1 MKNSTLLL
9 TIASAMLLQAA
20 PAVAQNNVPIRK
32 IKAVKP
38 ATELTLLDRVE
49 SDTHRKIYQYNEYGY
64 ITSVMEYRKEV
75 GQWVLNTDNSY
86 RQEYVFNAA
95 GQCTARTCFNVDKA
109 GNKTTEKNKANMEVI
124 GDKTWERYY
133 KEYSDGTTHISEAY
147 AYDQWGNRVEEI
159 IYGYDSY
166 SKKETIRTYNK
177 REYSGPVDK
186 YTDNANYESLK
197 NGRLLYYLRARGYDD
212 YHFTM
217 NTNELYVEE
226 FRKIVW
232 QTENDKL
239 YKREY
244 TCPNYLQITVGS
256 IEREMWK
263 SSESEFTLNA
273 DGTRPI
279 KETVRG
285 YDETG
290 EVKYDYT
297 SHTYTWDDRGRL
309 LASFEYNES
318 PSEVSYKGEYTYA
331 DDYAKTLSLRE
342 AIAELSCGNQIYPED
357 EFLQFGRIATSSYY
371 YAEDGD
377 KGESTYEWNADGQ
390 LIGGTWKETS
400 ITSGP
405 DNNDTS
411 TETDYGEIRVGYNAD
426 GHMAWK
432 IDHSITENE
441 FIKIEYLYNK
451 EGVWTG
457 EAEYDGD
464 SWDGPW
470 TKEGERGNARARKR
484 LATRAATT
492 PKFIDDLTDGSHSI
506 EKHDGVWNTYG
517 NYNVTDGIVTGGGYQ
532 QTLVSNASVPAN
544 PAYNYTDPLMPLER
558 EEDEEVFTN
567 EAEAVWSYTWNPQK
581 GDWESE
587 WSPTEAKRV
596 YNKDGNIV
604 ADIYDGNQTI
614 VSTIT
619 YRLDDDGRLI
629 EEIYSKG
636 GNITYEYLPG
646 TDYLLE
652 SVETAA
658 DNSRNV
664 CHYYYSKHN
673 YVDPTGIESIKR
685 NDVSTPVWY
694 DLQGRRITTPTS
706 KGIYIVNGKKVMVR

>member
-1 MKNSTLLL
+1 MRNSTLLL
-9 TIASAMLLQAA
+9 AIASAMFMQAA
-20 PAVAQNNVPIRK
+20 PAAAQNNVPIRK

-38 ATELTLLDRVE
+38 TTELTLLDRVE

-64 ITSVMEYRKEV
+64 ITSVMEYNKEA
-75 GQWVLNTDNSY
+75 GQWVLDTDNSY

-95 GQCTARTCFNVDKA
+95 GQCTARTSFNVDKA
-109 GNKTTEKNKANMEVI
+109 GNKTTEKNKAKVEVI
-124 GDKTWERYY
+124 GDTTWERYY
-133 KEYSDGTTHISEAY
+133 KEYPDSTTHISEAY

-159 IYGYDSY
+159 LYGYDSY
-166 SKKETIRTYNK
+166 NRKEFIRRYKK
-177 REYSGPVDK
+177 REYSGPVDI
-186 YTDNANYESLK
+186 YADNANYTSIER
-197 NGRLLYYLRARGYDD
+197 GRLLYDLTAKGQDD
-212 YHFTM
+212 YHYTM
-217 NTNELYVEE
+217 NTNELYVDE

-256 IEREMWK
+256 IEKNMWK

-273 DGTRPI
+273 DGTRPV
-279 KETVRG
+279 KKTMRS

-290 EVKYDYT
+290 EVT
-297 SHTYTWDDRGRL
+297 GENISHTYTWDNLGRL
-309 LASFEYNES
+309 LSNIEYRGS
-318 PSEVSYKGEYTYA
+318 SSEISYKNEYTYA
-331 DDYAKTLSLRE
+331 DDYAKKLSLRE
-342 AIAELSCGNQIYPED
+342 AIEALDGGGQIYPED
-357 EFLQFGRIATSSYY
+357 EFMQFGHPATSSYY
-371 YAEDGD
+371 YPDDGD
-377 KGESTYEWNADGQ
+377 KGESTYEWNANGQ
-390 LIGGTWKETS
+390 LIGGKWTETYKEYDS
-400 ITSGP
+400 
-405 DNNDTS
+405 NNDNPT
-411 TETDYGEIRVGYNAD
+411 TVTDYGEIRVGYNAD
-426 GHMAWK
+426 GHLAWK
-432 IDHSITENE
+432 IDHSISENE

-451 EGVWTG
+451 KGVWTS

-470 TKEGERGNARARKR
+470 TKEDWSKARARKR

-492 PKFIDDLTDGSHSI
+492 LKFIDDLTDGSHSI

-532 QTLVSNASVPAN
+532 QTLASNASVPAN
-544 PAYNYTDPLMPLER
+544 PQYNYTDPLMPLER
-558 EEDEEVFTN
+558 EDEE
-567 EAEAVWSYTWNPQK
+567 EAYPVTSEAIWYYDWNTDK
-581 GDWESE
+581 GDWELLGY
-587 WSPTEAKRV
+587 PTEAQRV

-604 ADIYDGNQTI
+604 ADTYNGNQTI

-685 NDVSTPVWY
+685 NDASTPVWY

>member
-1 MKNSTLLL
+1 MRNSTLLL
-9 TIASAMLLQAA
+9 AIASAMFMQAA
-20 PAVAQNNVPIRK
+20 PAAAQNNVPIRK

-38 ATELTLLDRVE
+38 TTELTLLDRVE

-64 ITSVMEYRKEV
+64 ITSVMEYNKEA
-75 GQWVLNTDNSY
+75 GQWVLDTDNSY

-95 GQCTARTCFNVDKA
+95 GQCTARTSFNVDKA
-109 GNKTTEKNKANMEVI
+109 GNKTTEKNKAKVEVI
-124 GDKTWERYY
+124 GDTTWERYY
-133 KEYSDGTTHISEAY
+133 KEYPDSTTHISEAY

-159 IYGYDSY
+159 LYGYDSY
-166 SKKETIRTYNK
+166 NRKEFIRRYKK
-177 REYSGPVDK
+177 REYSGPVDI
-186 YTDNANYESLK
+186 YADNANYTSIER
-197 NGRLLYYLRARGYDD
+197 GRLLYDLTAKGQDD
-212 YHFTM
+212 YHYTM
-217 NTNELYVEE
+217 NTNELYVDE

-256 IEREMWK
+256 IERKMWK
-263 SSESEFTLNA
+263 SSESEFALNA
-273 DGTRPI
+273 DGTRPVR
-279 KETVRG
+279 ETMRS
-285 YDETG
+285 YDQTG
-290 EVKYDYT
+290 EVTGDNIFH
-297 SHTYTWDDRGRL
+297 SYTWDNLGRL
-309 LASFEYNES
+309 LSDIRYNGS
-318 PSEVSYKGEYTYA
+318 TSEISYKDEYTYA
-331 DDYAKTLSLRE
+331 DDYAKKLSLRE
-342 AIAELSCGNQIYPED
+342 AIEALDGGGQIYPED
-357 EFLQFGRIATSSYY
+357 EFMQFGHPATSSYY
-371 YAEDGD
+371 YPDDGD
-377 KGESTYEWNADGQ
+377 KGESTYEWNANGQ
-390 LIGGTWKETS
+390 LIGGKWTETYKEYDS
-400 ITSGP
+400 
-405 DNNDTS
+405 NNDNPT
-411 TETDYGEIRVGYNAD
+411 TVTDYGEIRVGYNAD
-426 GHMAWK
+426 GHLAWK
-432 IDHSITENE
+432 IDHSVSENE

-451 EGVWTG
+451 KGVWTS

-470 TKEGERGNARARKR
+470 TKEDWSKARARKR
-484 LATRAATT
+484 LATRAATA
-492 PKFIDDLTDGSHSI
+492 PKFIDDMADGSHSI

-558 EEDEEVFTN
+558 EDEEAYPVTT
-567 EAEAVWSYTWNPQK
+567 EAMWYYYWNTDK
-581 GDWESE
+581 GDWELD
-587 WSPTEAKRV
+587 WGPTEAQRV

-604 ADIYDGNQTI
+604 ADTYNGNQTI

-619 YRLDDDGRLI
+619 YRLDDDDRLI

-658 DNSRNV
+658 DGYRNV

-685 NDVSTPVWY
+685 NDASTPVWY

-706 KGIYIVNGKKVMVR
+706 KGIYIVNRKKVMVR

>member
-64 ITSVMEYRKEV
+64 ITSVMEYNKEAE
-75 GQWVLNTDNSY
+75 QWVLDTDNSY

-95 GQCTARTCFNVDKA
+95 GQCTARTSFNVDKA
-109 GNKTTEKNKANMEVI
+109 GNKTTEKNKAEVEVI
-124 GDKTWERYY
+124 GNTTWVRYY
-133 KEYSDGTTHISEAY
+133 KEYPDSTTHISEAF

-166 SKKETIRTYNK
+166 SKMETIRTYNK

-186 YTDNANYESLK
+186 YTDNSNYESFK
-197 NGRLLYYLRARGYDD
+197 NGRLLYYLKARGFDD
-212 YHFTM
+212 QITM
-217 NTNELYVEE
+217 NTNELFVEE
-226 FRKIVW
+226 FRKTVW

-239 YKREY
+239 YRREY
-244 TCPNYLQITVGS
+244 VCRGSMELQVGS
-256 IEREMWK
+256 IEKKMWK

-390 LIGGTWKETS
+390 LIGGTWKETYKDYDS
-400 ITSGP
+400 
-405 DNNDTS
+405 NNDNPT
-411 TETDYGEIRVGYNAD
+411 TMTDYGEIRVGYNAD

-457 EAEYDGD
+457 ESEYSGD

-470 TKEGERGNARARKR
+470 TKEDWSKARARKR

-558 EEDEEVFTN
+558 EDEEAYPVTT
-567 EAEAVWSYTWNPQK
+567 EAMWYYYWNTDK
-581 GDWESE
+581 GDWELD
-587 WSPTEAKRV
+587 WGPTETKWA
-596 YNKDGNIV
+596 
-604 ADIYDGNQTI
+604 
-614 VSTIT
+614 
-619 YRLDDDGRLI
+619 
-629 EEIYSKG
+629 
-636 GNITYEYLPG
+636 
-646 TDYLLE
+646 
-652 SVETAA
+652 
-658 DNSRNV
+658 
-664 CHYYYSKHN
+664 
-673 YVDPTGIESIKR
+673 
-685 NDVSTPVWY
+685 
-694 DLQGRRITTPTS
+694 
-706 KGIYIVNGKKVMVR
+706 YI

>member
-9 TIASAMLLQAA
+9 AIASAMLLQAA

-32 IKAVKP
+32 IKAVRP
-38 ATELTLLDRVE
+38 TTELTLLDRVE

-64 ITSVMEYRKEV
+64 ITSVMEYRKEA
-75 GQWVLNTDNSY
+75 GQWVLDTDNSY

-133 KEYSDGTTHISEAY
+133 KEYPDSTTHISEAY

-166 SKKETIRTYNK
+166 IKKETIRTYNK

-226 FRKIVW
+226 FHKTVW

-239 YKREY
+239 YRREY
-244 TCPNYLQITVGS
+244 GCRGSMELQVGS
-256 IEREMWK
+256 IEKKMWK

-279 KETVRG
+279 KETIRS

-290 EVKYDYT
+290 EVMRDYT
-297 SHTYTWDDRGRL
+297 YHTYTWDDRGRL

-318 PSEVSYKGEYTYA
+318 PSEVSYKNEYTYA

-342 AIAELSCGNQIYPED
+342 AIEALDGGSQIYPED
-357 EFLQFGRIATSSYY
+357 EFLQFGHEATSSFWYD
-371 YAEDGD
+371 DGD
-377 KGESTYEWNADGQ
+377 SGNSTYEWNANGQ
-390 LIGGTWKETS
+390 LTGGTWTETC
-400 ITSGP
+400 TPSGP
-405 DNNDTS
+405 DGNNPTTQTDRG
-411 TETDYGEIRVGYNAD
+411 ETRVGYNAD
-426 GHMAWK
+426 GHMAWT
-432 IDHSITENE
+432 IDHGITENY
-441 FIKIEYLYNK
+441 FSKIEYLYNK
-451 EGVWTG
+451 EGIWTG
-457 EAEYDGD
+457 EAEYSGDG
-464 SWDGPW
+464 WDGPW
-470 TKEGERGNARARKR
+470 TKEGDRGNARARKR

-506 EKHDGVWNTYG
+506 RNSDGVWNTNG
-517 NYNVTDGIVTGGGYQ
+517 NYNVTDGVVTGGGYQ
-532 QTLVSNASVPAN
+532 QTLASNASVPAN
-544 PAYNYTDPLMPLER
+544 PQYNYTDPLMPLEG
-558 EEDEEVFTN
+558 EDEDDAEYVTS
-567 EAEAVWSYTWNPQK
+567 EAIWYYDWNTDK
-581 GDWESE
+581 GDWELA
-587 WSPTEAKRV
+587 WGPTEAQRV

-604 ADIYDGNQTI
+604 ADTYNGNQTI

-619 YRLDDDGRLI
+619 YRLDDNDRLI

-673 YVDPTGIESIKR
+673 YVDPTGIENIKR
-685 NDVSTPVWY
+685 NDASTPVWY
-694 DLQGRRITTPTS
+694 DLQGRRLTTPTS
-706 KGIYIVNGKKVMVR
+706 KGIYIVNGKKVVVR

>member
-1 MKNSTLLL
+1 MRNSTLLL
-9 TIASAMLLQAA
+9 AIASAMFMQAA
-20 PAVAQNNVPIRK
+20 PAAAQNNVPIRK

-38 ATELTLLDRVE
+38 TTELTLLDRVE

-64 ITSVMEYRKEV
+64 ITSVMEYNKEA
-75 GQWVLNTDNSY
+75 GQWVLDTDNSY

-95 GQCTARTCFNVDKA
+95 GQCTARTSFNVDKA
-109 GNKTTEKNKANMEVI
+109 GNKTTEKNKAKVEVI
-124 GDKTWERYY
+124 GDTTWERYY
-133 KEYSDGTTHISEAY
+133 KEYPDSTTHISEAY

-159 IYGYDSY
+159 LYGYDSY
-166 SKKETIRTYNK
+166 NRKEFICRYKK
-177 REYSGPVDK
+177 REYSGPVDI
-186 YTDNANYESLK
+186 YADNANYTSIER
-197 NGRLLYYLRARGYDD
+197 GRLLYDLTAKGQDD
-212 YHFTM
+212 YHYTM
-217 NTNELYVEE
+217 NTNELYVDE

-263 SSESEFTLNA
+263 SSESEFALNA
-273 DGTRPI
+273 DGTRPVR
-279 KETVRG
+279 ETMRS
-285 YDETG
+285 YDQTG
-290 EVKYDYT
+290 EVTGDNI
-297 SHTYTWDDRGRL
+297 SHSYTWDNLGRL
-309 LASFEYNES
+309 LSDIRYNGS
-318 PSEVSYKGEYTYA
+318 TSEISYKDEYTYA
-331 DDYAKTLSLRE
+331 DDYAKKLSLRE
-342 AIAELSCGNQIYPED
+342 AIEALDGGGQIYPED
-357 EFLQFGRIATSSYY
+357 EFMQFGHPATSSYY
-371 YAEDGD
+371 YPDDGD
-377 KGESTYEWNADGQ
+377 KGESTYEWNANGQ
-390 LIGGTWKETS
+390 LIGGKWTETYKEYDS
-400 ITSGP
+400 
-405 DNNDTS
+405 NNDNPT
-411 TETDYGEIRVGYNAD
+411 TVTDYGEIRVGYNAD
-426 GHMAWK
+426 GHLAWK
-432 IDHSITENE
+432 IDHSISENE

-451 EGVWTG
+451 KGVWTS

-470 TKEGERGNARARKR
+470 TKENEWGNARARKR

-492 PKFIDDLTDGSHSI
+492 PKFIDDMTDGSHNI
-506 EKHDGVWNTYG
+506 ENNDGVWNTNG
-517 NYNVTDGIVTGGGYQ
+517 NYNVTDGVVTGGGYQ
-532 QTLVSNASVPAN
+532 QTLASNASVPAN
-544 PAYNYTDPLMPLER
+544 PAYNYTDPLLPLER
-558 EEDEEVFTN
+558 EDEE
-567 EAEAVWSYTWNPQK
+567 EAYPVTSEAMWYYYWNTDK
-581 GDWESE
+581 GDWELD
-587 WSPTEAKRV
+587 WGPTEAKRV

-604 ADIYDGNQTI
+604 ADTYNGNQTI

-685 NDVSTPVWY
+685 NDASTPVWY

>member
-1 MKNSTLLL
+1 MRNSTLLL
-9 TIASAMLLQAA
+9 AIASAMFMQAA
-20 PAVAQNNVPIRK
+20 PAAAQNNVPIRK

-38 ATELTLLDRVE
+38 TTELTLLDRVE

-64 ITSVMEYRKEV
+64 ITSVMEYNKEA
-75 GQWVLNTDNSY
+75 GQWVLDTDNSY

-95 GQCTARTCFNVDKA
+95 GQCTARTSFNVDKA
-109 GNKTTEKNKANMEVI
+109 GNKTTEKNKAKVEVI
-124 GDKTWERYY
+124 GDTTWERYY
-133 KEYSDGTTHISEAY
+133 KEYPDSTTHISEAY

-159 IYGYDSY
+159 LYGYDSY
-166 SKKETIRTYNK
+166 NRKEFIRRYKK
-177 REYSGPVDK
+177 REYSGPVDI
-186 YTDNANYESLK
+186 YADNANYTSIER
-197 NGRLLYYLRARGYDD
+197 GRLLYDLTAKGQDD
-212 YHFTM
+212 YHYTM
-217 NTNELYVEE
+217 NTNELYVDE

-239 YKREY
+239 YRREY
-244 TCPNYLQITVGS
+244 VCRGSMELQVGS
-256 IEREMWK
+256 IEKKMWK

-290 EVKYDYT
+290 EVKYDYI

-377 KGESTYEWNADGQ
+377 KGESTYEWDANGQ
-390 LIGGTWKETS
+390 LIGGTWTETYKDYDS
-400 ITSGP
+400 
-405 DNNDTS
+405 NNDNPT
-411 TETDYGEIRVGYNAD
+411 TVTDYGEIRVGYNAD

-470 TKEGERGNARARKR
+470 TKEDWSKARARKR

-558 EEDEEVFTN
+558 EDEE
-567 EAEAVWSYTWNPQK
+567 EAYPVTTEAIWYYDWNTDK
-581 GDWESE
+581 GDWELL
-587 WSPTEAKRV
+587 WDPTEAQRV

-604 ADIYDGNQTI
+604 ADTYNGNQTI

-685 NDVSTPVWY
+685 NDASTPVWY

>member
-1 MKNSTLLL
+1 MRNSTLLL
-9 TIASAMLLQAA
+9 AIASAMFMQAA
-20 PAVAQNNVPIRK
+20 PAAAQNNVPIRK

-38 ATELTLLDRVE
+38 TTELTLLDRVE

-64 ITSVMEYRKEV
+64 ITSVMEYNKEA
-75 GQWVLNTDNSY
+75 GQWVLDTDNSY

-95 GQCTARTCFNVDKA
+95 GQCTARTSFNVDKA
-109 GNKTTEKNKANMEVI
+109 GNKTTEKNKAKVEVI
-124 GDKTWERYY
+124 GDTTWERYY
-133 KEYSDGTTHISEAY
+133 KEYPDSTTHISEAY

-159 IYGYDSY
+159 LYGYDSY
-166 SKKETIRTYNK
+166 NRKEFIRRYKK
-177 REYSGPVDK
+177 REYSGPVDI
-186 YTDNANYESLK
+186 YADNANYTSIER
-197 NGRLLYYLRARGYDD
+197 GRLLYDLTAKGQDD
-212 YHFTM
+212 YHYTM
-217 NTNELYVEE
+217 NTNELYVDE

-256 IEREMWK
+256 IERKMWK
-263 SSESEFTLNA
+263 SSESEFALNA
-273 DGTRPI
+273 DGPRPV
-279 KETVRG
+279 KKTMRS

-290 EVKYDYT
+290 EVTGDNIFH
-297 SHTYTWDDRGRL
+297 SYTWDNLGRL
-309 LASFEYNES
+309 LSDIRYNGS
-318 PSEVSYKGEYTYA
+318 TSEISYKDEYTYA
-331 DDYAKTLSLRE
+331 DDYAKKLSLRE
-342 AIAELSCGNQIYPED
+342 AIEALDGGGQIYPED
-357 EFLQFGRIATSSYY
+357 EFMQFGHPATSSYY
-371 YAEDGD
+371 YPDDGD
-377 KGESTYEWNADGQ
+377 KGESTYEWNANGQ
-390 LIGGTWKETS
+390 LIGGKWTETYKEYDS
-400 ITSGP
+400 
-405 DNNDTS
+405 NNDNPT
-411 TETDYGEIRVGYNAD
+411 TVTDYGEIRVGYNAD

-451 EGVWTG
+451 EGVWTS

-470 TKEGERGNARARKR
+470 TKEDWSKARARKR
-484 LATRAATT
+484 LATRAATA
-492 PKFIDDLTDGSHSI
+492 PKFIDNMTDGYHYI
-506 EKHDGVWNTYG
+506 ENNDGVWNTNG
-517 NYNVTDGIVTGGGYQ
+517 NYNVTDGVVTGGGYQ
-532 QTLVSNASVPAN
+532 QTLASNASVPAN
-544 PAYNYTDPLMPLER
+544 PQYNYTDPLMPLER
-558 EEDEEVFTN
+558 EDEE
-567 EAEAVWSYTWNPQK
+567 EAYPVTSEAIWYYDWNTDK
-581 GDWESE
+581 GDWKLLGY
-587 WSPTEAKRV
+587 PTEAQRV

-604 ADIYDGNQTI
+604 ADTYNGNQTI

-685 NDVSTPVWY
+685 NDASTPVWY

>member
-1 MKNSTLLL
+1 MRNSTLLL
-9 TIASAMLLQAA
+9 AIASAMFMQAA
-20 PAVAQNNVPIRK
+20 PAAAQNNVPIRK

-38 ATELTLLDRVE
+38 TTELTLLDRVE

-64 ITSVMEYRKEV
+64 ITSVMEYNKEA
-75 GQWVLNTDNSY
+75 GQWVLDTDNSY

-95 GQCTARTCFNVDKA
+95 GQCTARTSFNVDKA
-109 GNKTTEKNKANMEVI
+109 GNKTTEKNKAKVEVI
-124 GDKTWERYY
+124 GDTTWERYY
-133 KEYSDGTTHISEAY
+133 KEYPDSTTHISEAY

-159 IYGYDSY
+159 LYGYDSY
-166 SKKETIRTYNK
+166 NRKEFIRRYKK
-177 REYSGPVDK
+177 REYSGPVDI
-186 YTDNANYESLK
+186 YADNANYTSIER
-197 NGRLLYYLRARGYDD
+197 GRLLYDLTAKGQDD
-212 YHFTM
+212 YHYTM
-217 NTNELYVEE
+217 NTNELYVDE

-256 IEREMWK
+256 IERKMWK
-263 SSESEFTLNA
+263 SSESEFALNA
-273 DGTRPI
+273 DGTRPVR
-279 KETVRG
+279 ETMRS
-285 YDETG
+285 YDQTG
-290 EVKYDYT
+290 EVTGDNI
-297 SHTYTWDDRGRL
+297 SHSYTWDNLGRL
-309 LASFEYNES
+309 LSDIRYNGS
-318 PSEVSYKGEYTYA
+318 TSEISYKDEYTYA
-331 DDYAKTLSLRE
+331 DDYAKKLSLRE
-342 AIAELSCGNQIYPED
+342 AIEALDGGGQIYPED
-357 EFLQFGRIATSSYY
+357 EFMQFGHPATSSYY
-371 YAEDGD
+371 YPDDGD
-377 KGESTYEWNADGQ
+377 KGESTYEWNANGQ
-390 LIGGTWKETS
+390 LIGGKWTETYKEYDS
-400 ITSGP
+400 
-405 DNNDTS
+405 NNDNPT
-411 TETDYGEIRVGYNAD
+411 TVTDYGEIRVGYNAD
-426 GHMAWK
+426 GHLAWK
-432 IDHSITENE
+432 IDHSISENE

-451 EGVWTG
+451 KGVWTS

-470 TKEGERGNARARKR
+470 TKEDWSKARARKR
-484 LATRAATT
+484 LATRAATA
-492 PKFIDDLTDGSHSI
+492 PKFIDDMTDGYHYI
-506 EKHDGVWNTYG
+506 ENNDGVWNTNG
-517 NYNVTDGIVTGGGYQ
+517 NYNVTDGVVTGGGYQ
-532 QTLVSNASVPAN
+532 QTLASNASVPAN
-544 PAYNYTDPLMPLER
+544 PQYNYTDPLMPLER
-558 EEDEEVFTN
+558 EDEE
-567 EAEAVWSYTWNPQK
+567 EAYPVTSEAIWYYDWNTDK
-581 GDWESE
+581 GDWELLGY
-587 WSPTEAKRV
+587 PTEAQRV

-604 ADIYDGNQTI
+604 ADTYNGNQTI

-685 NDVSTPVWY
+685 NDASTPVWY

>member
-1 MKNSTLLL
+1 MRNSTLLL
-9 TIASAMLLQAA
+9 AIASAMFMQAA
-20 PAVAQNNVPIRK
+20 PAAAQNNVPIRK
-32 IKAVKP
+32 SKAVKP
-38 ATELTLLDRVE
+38 TTELTLLDRVE

-64 ITSVMEYRKEV
+64 ITSVMEYNKEA
-75 GQWVLNTDNSY
+75 GQWVLDTDNSY

-95 GQCTARTCFNVDKA
+95 GQCTARTSFNVDKA
-109 GNKTTEKNKANMEVI
+109 GNKTTEKNKAKVEVI
-124 GDKTWERYY
+124 GDTTWERYY
-133 KEYSDGTTHISEAY
+133 KEYPDSTTHISEAY

-159 IYGYDSY
+159 LYGYDSY
-166 SKKETIRTYNK
+166 NRKEFIRRYKK
-177 REYSGPVDK
+177 REYSGPVDI
-186 YTDNANYESLK
+186 YADNANYTSIER
-197 NGRLLYYLRARGYDD
+197 GRLLYDLTAKGQDD
-212 YHFTM
+212 YHYTM
-217 NTNELYVEE
+217 NTNELYVDE

-263 SSESEFTLNA
+263 SSESEFALNA
-273 DGTRPI
+273 DGTRPVR
-279 KETVRG
+279 ETMRS
-285 YDETG
+285 YDQTG
-290 EVKYDYT
+290 EVTGDNI
-297 SHTYTWDDRGRL
+297 SHSYTWDNLGRL
-309 LASFEYNES
+309 LSNIRYNGS
-318 PSEVSYKGEYTYA
+318 TSEISYKDEYTYA
-331 DDYAKTLSLRE
+331 DDYAKKLSLRE
-342 AIAELSCGNQIYPED
+342 AIEALDGGGQIYPED
-357 EFLQFGRIATSSYY
+357 EFMQFGHSATSSYY
-371 YAEDGD
+371 YPDDGD
-377 KGESTYEWNADGQ
+377 KGESTYEWNANGQ
-390 LIGGTWKETS
+390 LIGGKWTETYKEYDS
-400 ITSGP
+400 
-405 DNNDTS
+405 NNDNPT
-411 TETDYGEIRVGYNAD
+411 TVTDYGEIRVGYNAD
-426 GHMAWK
+426 GHLAWK
-432 IDHSITENE
+432 IDHSISENE

-451 EGVWTG
+451 KGVWTS

-470 TKEGERGNARARKR
+470 TKEDWSKARARKR
-484 LATRAATT
+484 LATRASTA
-492 PKFIDDLTDGSHSI
+492 PKFIDDMTDGYHYI
-506 EKHDGVWNTYG
+506 ENNDGVWNTNG
-517 NYNVTDGIVTGGGYQ
+517 NYNVTDGVVTGGGYQ
-532 QTLVSNASVPAN
+532 QTLASNASVPAN
-544 PAYNYTDPLMPLER
+544 PQYNYTDPLMPLER
-558 EEDEEVFTN
+558 EDEE
-567 EAEAVWSYTWNPQK
+567 EAYPVTSEAIWYYDWNTDK
-581 GDWESE
+581 GDWELLGY
-587 WSPTEAKRV
+587 PTEAQRV

-604 ADIYDGNQTI
+604 ADTYNGNQTI

-685 NDVSTPVWY
+685 NDASTPVWY

>member
-9 TIASAMLLQAA
+9 AIASAMLLQAA

-49 SDTHRKIYQYNEYGY
+49 SDTHKKIYQYNEYGY
-64 ITSVMEYRKEV
+64 ITSVMEYRKEA
-75 GQWVLNTDNSY
+75 GQWVLDTDNSY

-133 KEYSDGTTHISEAY
+133 KEYPDSTTHISEAY
-147 AYDQWGNRVEEI
+147 AYDKWGNRVEEI

-166 SKKETIRTYNK
+166 IKMETIRTYNK

-226 FRKIVW
+226 FHKTVW

-239 YKREY
+239 YRREY
-244 TCPNYLQITVGS
+244 VCRGSMELQVGS
-256 IEREMWK
+256 IEKKMWK

-279 KETVRG
+279 KETIRS

-290 EVKYDYT
+290 EVMRDYT
-297 SHTYTWDDRGRL
+297 YHTYTWDDRGRL
-309 LASFEYNES
+309 LAYIEYKGS
-318 PSEVSYKGEYTYA
+318 PSKISYKNEYTYA

-342 AIAELSCGNQIYPED
+342 AIEALDGGSQIYPED
-357 EFLQFGRIATSSYY
+357 EFLQFGHEATSSFWYD
-371 YAEDGD
+371 DGD
-377 KGESTYEWNADGQ
+377 SGNSTYEWNANGQ
-390 LIGGTWKETS
+390 LIGGTWTETC
-400 ITSGP
+400 TPSGP
-405 DNNDTS
+405 DGNNPTTQTDRG
-411 TETDYGEIRVGYNAD
+411 ETRVGYNAD
-426 GHMAWK
+426 GHMAWT
-432 IDHSITENE
+432 IDHGITENY
-441 FIKIEYLYNK
+441 FSKIEYLYNK
-451 EGVWTG
+451 EGIWTG
-457 EAEYDGD
+457 EAEYSGDG
-464 SWDGPW
+464 WDGPW
-470 TKEGERGNARARKR
+470 TKEGDRGNARARKR

-492 PKFIDDLTDGSHSI
+492 PKFIDDLTDGSHNI
-506 EKHDGVWNTYG
+506 ENNDGVWNTNG
-517 NYNVTDGIVTGGGYQ
+517 NYNVTDGVVTGGGYQ
-532 QTLVSNASVPAN
+532 QTLASNASVPAN
-544 PAYNYTDPLMPLER
+544 PAYNYTDPLMPLEGEDDEDADVAC
-558 EEDEEVFTN
+558 EEIWYYD
-567 EAEAVWSYTWNPQK
+567 WNTDK
-581 GDWESE
+581 GDWELA
-587 WSPTEAKRV
+587 WGPTEAKRV

-604 ADIYDGNQTI
+604 ADTYNGNQTI

-685 NDVSTPVWY
+685 NDASTPVWY

-706 KGIYIVNGKKVMVR
+706 KGIYIVNGKKVVVR

>member
-1 MKNSTLLL
+1 MRNSTLLL
-9 TIASAMLLQAA
+9 AIASAMFMQAA
-20 PAVAQNNVPIRK
+20 PAAAQNNVPIRK

-38 ATELTLLDRVE
+38 TTGLTLLDRVE

-64 ITSVMEYRKEV
+64 ITSVMEYNKEA
-75 GQWVLNTDNSY
+75 GQWVLDTDNSY

-95 GQCTARTCFNVDKA
+95 GQCTARTSFNVDKA
-109 GNKTTEKNKANMEVI
+109 GNKTTEKNKAKVEVI
-124 GDKTWERYY
+124 GDTTWERYY
-133 KEYSDGTTHISEAY
+133 KEYPDSTTHISEAY

-159 IYGYDSY
+159 LYGYDSY
-166 SKKETIRTYNK
+166 NRKEFIRRYKK
-177 REYSGPVDK
+177 REYSGPVDI
-186 YTDNANYESLK
+186 YADNANYTSIER
-197 NGRLLYYLRARGYDD
+197 GRLLYDLTAKGQDD
-212 YHFTM
+212 YHYTM
-217 NTNELYVEE
+217 NTNELYVDE

-244 TCPNYLQITVGS
+244 TCPNYLQIMVGS

-263 SSESEFTLNA
+263 SSESEFALNA
-273 DGTRPI
+273 DGTRPVR
-279 KETVRG
+279 ETMRS
-285 YDETG
+285 YDQTG
-290 EVKYDYT
+290 EVTGDNI
-297 SHTYTWDDRGRL
+297 SHSYTWDNLGRL
-309 LASFEYNES
+309 LSDIRYNGS
-318 PSEVSYKGEYTYA
+318 TSEISYKDEYTYA
-331 DDYAKTLSLRE
+331 DDYAKKLSLRE
-342 AIAELSCGNQIYPED
+342 AIEALDGGGQIYPED
-357 EFLQFGRIATSSYY
+357 EFMQFGHPATSSYY
-371 YAEDGD
+371 YPDDGD
-377 KGESTYEWNADGQ
+377 KGESTYEWNANGQ
-390 LIGGTWKETS
+390 LIGGKWTETYKEYDS
-400 ITSGP
+400 
-405 DNNDTS
+405 NNDNPT
-411 TETDYGEIRVGYNAD
+411 TVTDYGEIRVGYNAD
-426 GHMAWK
+426 GHLAWK
-432 IDHSITENE
+432 IDHSISENE

-451 EGVWTG
+451 KGVWTS

-470 TKEGERGNARARKR
+470 TKEDWSKARARKR
-484 LATRAATT
+484 LATRAATA
-492 PKFIDDLTDGSHSI
+492 PKFIDNMTDGYHYI
-506 EKHDGVWNTYG
+506 ENNDGVWNTNG
-517 NYNVTDGIVTGGGYQ
+517 NYEVSAGVVTHGYYQ
-532 QTLVSNASVPAN
+532 QTLASNASVPAN
-544 PAYNYTDPLMPLER
+544 PQYNYTDPLMPLER
-558 EEDEEVFTN
+558 EDEE
-567 EAEAVWSYTWNPQK
+567 EAYPVTSEAIWYYDWNTDK
-581 GDWESE
+581 GDWELLGY
-587 WSPTEAKRV
+587 PTEAQRV

-604 ADIYDGNQTI
+604 ADTYNGNQTI

-685 NDVSTPVWY
+685 NDASTPVWY